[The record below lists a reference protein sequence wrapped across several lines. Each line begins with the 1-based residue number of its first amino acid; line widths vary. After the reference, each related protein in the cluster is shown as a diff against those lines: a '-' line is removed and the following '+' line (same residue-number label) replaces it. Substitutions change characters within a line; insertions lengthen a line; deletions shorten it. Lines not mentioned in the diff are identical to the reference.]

1 MGPCIFG
8 FPGAGADPDGL
19 EMPLLGLISLIPFLE
34 RETMPDT
41 AAPPAPTSADPD
53 LLSERQRLF
62 CLLYARG
69 GNGRA
74 AAEGAGY
81 SPRTARQQASRLLTY
96 ADIRETI
103 ADLRAEAEEQNGIE
117 RAELIARLDYVYL
130 RAMTRGEYHPAIRA
144 VEAQAK
150 LSGLLPA
157 RLTLAEARLIAR
169 AQADLAAET
178 AEAATDAA
186 EPAPD
191 ADGRVAPT
199 DVDAP
204 VVASATPP
212 DVMRGLDPRI
222 PDGSPE
228 TPPDDAAVPT
238 EGIRGSSPRMTV
250 EKTETAERLATAERP
265 EMPDLAAPDRA
276 APAGWGPRMSDGK
289 GGVTT
294 FSYGGFAASDRAG
307 PGRPAASAAAD
318 ANAVRTPAP
327 EPFVPTAAQR
337 KAAASA
343 LAWAG
348 HAPESASSAAS
359 AASSSACSAS

>member
-1 MGPCIFG
+1 
-8 FPGAGADPDGL
+8 
-19 EMPLLGLISLIPFLE
+19 
-34 RETMPDT
+34 MPDT
-41 AAPPAPTSADPD
+41 VPPPAAASADPD

-117 RAELIARLDYVYL
+117 RVELIARLDYVYL

-169 AQADLAAET
+169 AQAELAAET
-178 AEAATDAA
+178 ADATTDAA

-191 ADGRVAPT
+191 ADADGRVPVTA
-199 DVDAP
+199 VAAP
-204 VVASATPP
+204 VVATATPP

-228 TPPDDAAVPT
+228 TPLDDAAVPADA
-238 EGIRGSSPRMTV
+238 IRGSSPRMTV
-250 EKTETAERLATAERP
+250 EKTETAERLAAPDLSGMPDTPERP
-265 EMPDLAAPDRA
+265 DRVETPDLAAPDRA

-294 FSYGGFAASDRAG
+294 FSDGGFAASDRAA
-307 PGRPAASAAAD
+307 PDRAAASAAAD